1 MKKQRRKLVFFSE
14 QYGKRRTRLWDG
26 RGASEFRKINKKVIR
41 KVIVFKPY
49 STEYSRV
56 NINKVRSQ
64 IVCQDP
70 YTNNLRWEA
79 IKRKKI

>member
-1 MKKQRRKLVFFSE
+1 MEKQRRKLVFFSE

-49 STEYSRV
+49 STEYSL
-56 NINKVRSQ
+56 NKVWSQ

-79 IKRKKI
+79 IKRKKV